1 MWMDVIV
8 KSGDKVIGRNGGMDA
23 KGEVDR
29 YAHFVNVFMLDRN
42 GNRINRR
49 NPQDIFTPLYN
60 HQIPPGAGWVVHY
73 ELDIPAKEE
82 LSGPITIEIKLQFRK
97 FDHEYVDFFTRAA
110 KDGDKPFPGFNPKR
124 PKSEPVVNKFP
135 ITTMA
140 ADKITLPVAG
150 FDAKVTNPPSPI
162 KDEWQ
167 RWNDYGIGL
176 FLEGK
181 KGELRQSEEVF
192 KKVAAMGRFDGH
204 INLARLYQL
213 DGRLDEA
220 TEMLN
225 AAAAS
230 KAADL
235 PVWTINWLKGTVNSQ
250 QGHLTDAIEN
260 YRSVLTDRSPLMIE
274 RGYDFSKDY
283 RVINDLA
290 KTIFEQSKRL
300 RAVSQ
305 KEQQRQLREE
315 ARDYYLKT
323 LELDSEDVAAH
334 FGLSLIYEVLGEK
347 ELAEQHRAL
356 HERYKPDDNAGDEAV
371 AIARERYPHANAAAE
386 AVVIYPLRRPGAPE
400 LPPAAAATSSTNIP
414 GTLPIGG
421 GR

>member
-1 MWMDVIV
+1 V
-8 KSGDKVIGRNGGMDA
+8 
-23 KGEVDR
+23 
-29 YAHFVNVFMLDRN
+29 
-42 GNRINRR
+42 
-49 NPQDIFTPLYN
+49 Q
-60 HQIPPGAGWVVHY
+60 
-73 ELDIPAKEE
+73 
-82 LSGPITIEIKLQFRK
+82 
-97 FDHEYVDFFTRAA
+97 
-110 KDGDKPFPGFNPKR
+110 
-124 PKSEPVVNKFP
+124 
-135 ITTMA
+135 
-140 ADKITLPVAG
+140 G
-150 FDAKVTNPPSPI
+150 FDTKVTTPPSPI

-225 AAAAS
+225 AASAS
-230 KAADL
+230 QAADL
-235 PVWTINWLKGTVNSQ
+235 PIWTINWLKGSVNSQ

-260 YRSVLTDRSPLMIE
+260 YRSVLTDRSHLMKE

-300 RAVSQ
+300 RGESQ

-315 ARDYYLKT
+315 ARDYYLRT
-323 LELDSEDVAAH
+323 LEFDSEDVAAH
-334 FGLSLIYEVLGEK
+334 FGLSLIYEALGEK

-400 LPPAAAATSSTNIP
+400 LPSEAAATTSSNIP
-414 GTLPIGG
+414 GTSPIGG